1 MNQEPFRLRLLKNLT
16 AVLQGITVT
25 NGYHVDLANSV
36 FRGRAVFGD
45 GDPIPMVSILDAVK
59 TVEGL
64 TMQPDGQEQKTIWPL
79 LVQGWAD
86 DDLGGNPTDPAHILM
101 ADVKQALTQ
110 HRKDHARDYNWLG
123 MDGKITDIRYNGGV
137 VRPSEDISGKS
148 FFWLLLDLE
157 LVEDLLNPYA

>member
-1 MNQEPFRLRLLKNLT
+1 MNQDPFRLRLLKNLT
-16 AVLQGITVT
+16 AVLQTITVA
-25 NGYHVDLANSV
+25 NGYTFDLDKAI

-64 TMQPDGQEQKTIWPL
+64 RMQDDGQEQKNIWPL
-79 LVQGWAD
+79 LIQGWAD
-86 DDLGGNPTDPAHILM
+86 DDLGGNPTDPAHHLL
-101 ADVKQALTQ
+101 ADVKMALTK
-110 HRKDHARDYNWLG
+110 HKVEHARDYNWFG
-123 MDGKITDIRYNGGV
+123 MGGAVTAIRYNGGV
-137 VRPSEDISGKS
+137 VRPPEDISGKS